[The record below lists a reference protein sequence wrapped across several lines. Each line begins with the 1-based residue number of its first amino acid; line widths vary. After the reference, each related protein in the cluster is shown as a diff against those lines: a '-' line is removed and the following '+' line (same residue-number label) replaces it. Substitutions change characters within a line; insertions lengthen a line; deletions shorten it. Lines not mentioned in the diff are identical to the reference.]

1 MTRVPRGPGL
11 GWPGPEVAW
20 AAPVAVYSTSASATA
35 GLPGK
40 VTAPAWFPLGTW
52 GWGGLRVSVGASVKT
67 PVGQRLLWRVLNG
80 KSEQGP
86 PRGSAR
92 DSLAESISVKEG
104 IVGGSWCRVSRCHP
118 TPQFMQKKSPLY
130 MLLKEDTVW
139 SMDHLNRYIND
150 KFRKT
155 KGLPRDW
162 VFTAFTVCVPGGEA
176 RARGA
181 CGDGAVLTSSVICM
195 VWAGLGAAG
204 PESVSVWIRAWEPA
218 VRGGLHLSLS

>member
-1 MTRVPRGPGL
+1 M
-11 GWPGPEVAW
+11 
-20 AAPVAVYSTSASATA
+20 
-35 GLPGK
+35 
-40 VTAPAWFPLGTW
+40 
-52 GWGGLRVSVGASVKT
+52 
-67 PVGQRLLWRVLNG
+67 
-80 KSEQGP
+80 
-86 PRGSAR
+86 
-92 DSLAESISVKEG
+92 AESISVKEG
-104 IVGGSWCRVSRCHP
+104 IVGGSWCRVSRCPP

-181 CGDGAVLTSSVICM
+181 CGGGAVLTSSVICM